1 MCLPAGDRSLA
12 EKPDAFGCLRENKG
26 NHRALLFSVMEG
38 AGAAC
43 TALSHPVWLLPVLL
57 WARTCLCRC
66 AGSWVVLN
74 PACSS
79 FLGNHKI
86 KIRQTYPASFVCR
99 YFLIGLFINII
110 KVYGIQYYIKK
121 IPFLNCFCSSQFF
134 FTCAEVRSF
143 RRKNFTCHKIIT
155 STLLQDEIS
164 ATLGVIDLIIELLVY
179 EYSP

>member
-1 MCLPAGDRSLA
+1 
-12 EKPDAFGCLRENKG
+12 
-26 NHRALLFSVMEG
+26 MEG

-43 TALSHPVWLLPVLL
+43 AALCHPVWLLPVLL
-57 WARTCLCRC
+57 WAHACLCSC

-74 PACSS
+74 LACSC

-86 KIRQTYPASFVCR
+86 KILQTYPASFVCH
-99 YFLIGLFINII
+99 YFPIGLFININ

-121 IPFLNCFCSSQFF
+121 IPFLNCSCSQQFLF
-134 FTCAEVRSF
+134 FTCADVQSF
-143 RRKNFTCHKIIT
+143 RWKYFTCHKIIT